1 GLIAGCR
8 RHSTERNQ
16 QEQGDEQSSYCPQHH
31 ASLPRIRW
39 FDDVATCPMLNYL
52 FDVTAIL
59 LRRDIERE
67 INPDQILV
75 RVVVIQAARL
85 PIIPVV
91 DRSADA
97 A

>member
-1 GLIAGCR
+1 
-8 RHSTERNQ
+8 
-16 QEQGDEQSSYCPQHH
+16 
-31 ASLPRIRW
+31 
-39 FDDVATCPMLNYL
+39 MLNYL